1 MENRSRTRVEHVP
14 ALQARETAHLP
25 FPFRLEVASEQFLTN
40 FCWPEVL
47 VMNVDA
53 VHTAFGVAFTFV
65 WLLVGQIIVD
75 GR

>member
-1 MENRSRTRVEHVP
+1 MLQSCVPRTN
-14 ALQARETAHLP
+14 ATQARETAHLP
-25 FPFRLEVASEQFLTN
+25 FPFHRSFASERSSVSLAK
-40 FCWPEVL
+40 PEVFK
-47 VMNVDA
+47 MNVDA